1 MGNCLTCGSSSEY
14 EQLPQCDGLDLT
26 LFKEPNT
33 HEQCKGDPS
42 CGRLQR
48 LAVVLK
54 YHQLLVGSQSDTAN
68 ARAIL
73 LEFVDATYSRALLL
87 ADYID
92 FFSAHSDAASR
103 GALCAQLRAL
113 QCGCA
118 RVAECAGTARHFRER
133 AQRKE
138 QGLCLDLDLIEALHF
153 NVFHLEHVGLRVP
166 ALPSDD
172 EKEDGDEDDL
182 VDAEMRRIAAH
193 ILRLRTLFAFERI
206 DNTQNSKFTIKAQEE
221 DALQGATG
229 GIHTYFSPVR

>member
-1 MGNCLTCGSSSEY
+1 MA
-14 EQLPQCDGLDLT
+14 DKALDLT
-26 LFKEPNT
+26 LFKEPNL
-33 HEQCKGDPS
+33 HEECGGDPS
-42 CGRLQR
+42 CSRLQR
-48 LAVVLK
+48 LAVLLK
-54 YHQLLVGSQSDTAN
+54 YHQLLVGSQSDGDTAN

-138 QGLCLDLDLIEALHF
+138 QGLCLDLDLIDALHF

-166 ALPSDD
+166 AQTALPTGDDD
-172 EKEDGDEDDL
+172 EDAL

-206 DNTQNSKFTIKAQEE
+206 DNTNNSKFTIKAQEE
-221 DALQGATG
+221 DALQGASATG
-229 GIHTYFSPVR
+229 GVYPHIFFHM